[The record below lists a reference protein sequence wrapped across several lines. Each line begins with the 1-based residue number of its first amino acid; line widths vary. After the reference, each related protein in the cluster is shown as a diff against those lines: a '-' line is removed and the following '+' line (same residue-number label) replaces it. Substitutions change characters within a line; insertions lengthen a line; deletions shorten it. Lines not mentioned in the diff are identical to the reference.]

1 MPLSSVV
8 GAQSIVKPGVCTSS
22 TRPASPFEGQM
33 IYETDTD
40 VLAIWNGSAWRY
52 VAATTPTNGT
62 VLQVVEGS
70 VTALSSS
77 TTTTYSDT
85 GLSASITP
93 KSSSSKVLVVVSQNM
108 YSQGST
114 TGLNLR
120 LVRDSTILNTIVDLC
135 YGTAS
140 GVLFHGGMTYLDSPN
155 TTSSTTYKTQF
166 NRNTG
171 SSTAF
176 VQPNSNR
183 SSITLMEI
191 AG

>member
-1 MPLSSVV
+1 
-8 GAQSIVKPGVCTSS
+8 
-22 TRPASPFEGQM
+22 M